1 MLRGLL
7 AELPGRVWEGKQV
20 VPGAVADVLEAC
32 PECVVGAGAR
42 DEVVRALVA
51 EAGRKKAAYREAA
64 IEALRRAL
72 AALAPPAKTLRETE
86 TENDAVASDA
96 DFFPAVM
103 PLLRELLQPKPDPS
117 RDPPGHAGSTGG
129 NTVAEMEAEAA
140 RVAAEAKTDDAVA
153 ILGLRCSATLCAG
166 ATRDAI
172 QSAAPECAS
181 LAADALAPAHGWAR
195 PAAARAGGG
204 RARRRRGRHR
214 GTELARRAPPRA
226 SPPKRGWRRG
236 AAPLAACAR
245 RTRAPPARRV
255 AAADGAGGGGGGA
268 RLGLVR
274 RPRGVR
280 EAAGGYARRRP
291 RRTSAAPRGGR
302 SRRLVRERAMRSVR
316 DEKTRRRRARA
327 SAVRGVAFS
336 LFV

>member
-1 MLRGLL
+1 MLRGLM

-181 LAADALAPAHGWAR
+181 LAADALAPARTAG
-195 PAAARAGGG
+195 RA
-204 RARRRRGRHR
+204 ARRRARWWRRRRRVSPSLARHA
-214 GTELARRAPPRA
+214 TRRAPPRA
-226 SPPKRGWRRG
+226 SLPKRGWRRSQRRSRR
-236 AAPLAACAR
+236 AR
-245 RTRAPPARRV
+245 RTRARV
-255 AAADGAGGGGGGA
+255 AAARRRRGRAGGGGGGA
-268 RLGLVR
+268 REGVA

-291 RRTSAAPRGGR
+291 RAGR
-302 SRRLVRERAMRSVR
+302 P
-316 DEKTRRRRARA
+316 RRRGRALA
-327 SAVRGVAFS
+327 PLGA
-336 LFV
+336 